1 MLSCCQIH
9 DKENYLRS
17 PLLLTA
23 AAALPPEFL
32 QQWEHQIEAMG
43 HVEPGENPRWIQRIQ
58 QIYSIYSYVFLL
70 QGKDGGEQI
79 SANTLMDEKLP
90 RPMLNKLPRK
100 ASGSLLSLLAGP
112 SVASNASTVI
122 PDTACSWTFL
132 PAIMSSLDHPGKA
145 TKQVV
150 SLGKEGVKQ
159 KVEQSGF
166 WYPTRIKH
174 AQKVQ
179 LRVTWFFFNL
189 SQAMFQLFLMLMRC
203 FCL

>member
-1 MLSCCQIH
+1 MQ
-9 DKENYLRS
+9 
-17 PLLLTA
+17 TA
-23 AAALPPEFL
+23 HPWSLWWLANLKKF
-32 QQWEHQIEAMG
+32 
-43 HVEPGENPRWIQRIQ
+43 VEPGQPKMNPTYPTNLYKSIRMTSCCKGKMEENK
-58 QIYSIYSYVFLL
+58 FLRTHWWMRSF
-70 QGKDGGEQI
+70 Q
-79 SANTLMDEKLP
+79 

-179 LRVTWFFFNL
+179 LRVTWLFEPFPTK
-189 SQAMFQLFLMLMRC
+189 FQLFLMLMRC